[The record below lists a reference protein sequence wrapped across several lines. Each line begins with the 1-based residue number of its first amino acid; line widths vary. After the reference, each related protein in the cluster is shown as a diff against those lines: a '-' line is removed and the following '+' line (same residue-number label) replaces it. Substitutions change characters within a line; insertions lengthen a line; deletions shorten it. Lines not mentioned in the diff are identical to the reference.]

1 MSKNVKDIKQKV
13 GAEKVEEIL
22 DKEWNTADIP
32 SDEELAQE
40 KHASSKARSNKNSRA
55 NLMQYRKDKTPH
67 AKKTALKNL
76 RYTQIE
82 EDIDPKDIFDDGV
95 DYAVFESVMPARD
108 VLYDRKEQEVYYNTL
123 NLFLR
128 DFDANDLTFSDIDD
142 IITLS
147 LNQVLI
153 YRLMR
158 ASRDNPKLVLEISQ
172 SVEKF
177 RRQSEKIK
185 SGLASRRVDRIDV
198 KHKKLFSIVD
208 LAAAYDE
215 KAEEDFRKRIE
226 KLKKEEKSHVPWDPD
241 L

>member
-1 MSKNVKDIKQKV
+1 MSKNIKDIKQKI
-13 GAEKVEEIL
+13 GAEKVEDIL
-22 DKEWNTADIP
+22 DKEWSVADIP
-32 SDEELAQE
+32 TDEALAEE
-40 KHASSKARSNKNSRA
+40 KHTSPKARSNKNSRA
-55 NLMQYRKDKTPH
+55 NLVQYRKDKTAR

-76 RYTQIE
+76 RYTEIE
-82 EDIDPKDIFDDGV
+82 EDVDPKDVFGDGV
-95 DYAVFESVMPARD
+95 DYQVFESVMPARD
-108 VLYDRKEQEVYYNTL
+108 VLADRKEQEVYYNTL

-128 DFDANDLTFSDIDD
+128 DFDIDDLTFSDIDD

-185 SGLASRRVDRIDV
+185 SSLASRRVDRIDI

-208 LAAAYDE
+208 LAAAFDE
-215 KAEEDFRKRIE
+215 RAEDNFRERIK
-226 KLKKEEKSHVPWDPD
+226 KLKEEEKDHVPWDPD
-241 L
+241 F